1 MSRQHPYPV
10 RTASRPPAQSH
21 SLAVTAAFALV
32 PPLVVFALSYPPTA
46 ATAAL
51 GLVAVVALTRRVAPR
66 VVALV
71 EGRRTSVPVPGL
83 GLRLRVELGF
93 AEE

>member
-1 MSRQHPYPV
+1 MSRQHPAPA
-10 RTASRPPAQSH
+10 RTAYRPPLHSH
-21 SLAVTAAFALV
+21 SLVVTAAFALV
-32 PPLVVFALSYPPTA
+32 PPVVVFALSYPLTA
-46 ATAAL
+46 VTAAL
-51 GLVAVVALTRRVAPR
+51 GLVAVVALARRVAPR

-83 GLRLRVELGF
+83 GLRLRVELGL